1 MFFNRNKDDQTHLQD
16 SEMTPGMKE
25 TIDEIVAGWGEVKR
39 GLRDARLVT
48 DAAPVKIT
56 RKADVDYLM
65 KSMEDEAKRIEAEI
79 EQAISDQKREHNAVI
94 AQKDAE
100 IASVRREI
108 EQRKALVDDQEKE
121 IWRRAG
127 EIGAVTEIAVKILPA
142 FDCSGFFHASEIRKE
157 VVRRRCGD
165 AAVDGKSEAYIDERF
180 ELLAARVNTDP
191 FAVVMSD
198 GIQRNDDPRAAAEKA
213 YQESVQRLRD
223 AHKHP
228 PEY

>member
-1 MFFNRNKDDQTHLQD
+1 MFFNRNKDDHSNLQD

-48 DAAPVKIT
+48 DAAPVQIT
-56 RKADVDYLM
+56 RKADVDYLV
-65 KSMEDEAKRIEAEI
+65 KSMEDEADRISAEI
-79 EQAISDQKREHNAVI
+79 EQSIKDKEAAHRASV

-100 IASVRREI
+100 LASVCRDIENLEAKIKAQDEEIERRALALVDAREIAQKIYPSFDGKDFASALSVRR
-108 EQRKALVDDQEKE
+108 
-121 IWRRAG
+121 
-127 EIGAVTEIAVKILPA
+127 
-142 FDCSGFFHASEIRKE
+142 E

-198 GIQRNDDPRAAAEKA
+198 GIQRNDPKAECERA
-213 YQESVQRLRD
+213 YQDMVRRLRD
-223 AHKHP
+223 AHKQP
-228 PEY
+228 PEI